1 MVYAMLLSVNWIKI
15 CWLKFVFLQFSV
27 HISIFLPPLTLSAS
41 QECAHY
47 FLEVKDKDIK
57 HALAGLFVEI
67 LVPVAAVSYIF
78 ILKNLF
84 KLDKRI
90 SNFIKCNMNT
100 HLCFRLLK
108 MKLMFPASETS
119 LKACMIPR
127 WNFLLEWSIPWLVTM
142 RKFKTQNCSDPNS

>member
-1 MVYAMLLSVNWIKI
+1 MLDSSDFLKIDYGVCDVIECYWIKI
-15 CWLKFVFLQFSV
+15 CWLKICLPT
-27 HISIFLPPLTLSAS
+27 IFCAHFNLSPSLDFLSAS

-84 KLDKRI
+84 KLD
-90 SNFIKCNMNT
+90 
-100 HLCFRLLK
+100 
-108 MKLMFPASETS
+108 
-119 LKACMIPR
+119 
-127 WNFLLEWSIPWLVTM
+127 
-142 RKFKTQNCSDPNS
+142 

>member
-1 MVYAMLLSVNWIKI
+1 MVYAMLLSVTK
-15 CWLKFVFLQFSV
+15 LRSV
-27 HISIFLPPLTLSAS
+27 DLNLLPAIFCAHFNLSPSVDSFSAS

-84 KLDKRI
+84 KLD
-90 SNFIKCNMNT
+90 
-100 HLCFRLLK
+100 
-108 MKLMFPASETS
+108 
-119 LKACMIPR
+119 
-127 WNFLLEWSIPWLVTM
+127 
-142 RKFKTQNCSDPNS
+142 